1 MKVPYEDQLEL
12 PLLCRLDAP
21 SVVPDENVKA
31 CATFRDA
38 VRLCWALRRTKSM
51 TKRSLAEHAG
61 MYAPHVT
68 DHLSDDEDRRDL
80 PAKHI
85 KAFEYVC
92 GNTAISQWIA
102 MNAKL
107 TVLEEIQA
115 GRLAA

>member
-1 MKVPYEDQLEL
+1 MKSPYADQIEL

-21 SVVPDENVKA
+21 SVVPDANVKA
-31 CATFRDA
+31 CDTYRDA
-38 VRLCWALRRTKSM
+38 VRLCWDLRRSKSM

-61 MYAPHVT
+61 LYASHVT
-68 DHLSDDEDRRDL
+68 DHLSDDDSKRDL

-102 MNAKL
+102 MGARL
-107 TVLEEIQA
+107 TVIEEIQA

>member
-1 MKVPYEDQLEL
+1 MKSPYEDQLEL

-21 SVVPDENVKA
+21 SVVPDANVKA
-31 CATFRDA
+31 CQSFRDA
-38 VRLCWALRRTKSM
+38 VRLCWSLRRSKSM

-61 MYAPHVT
+61 LYASHVT
-68 DHLSDDEDRRDL
+68 DHLSDDDAKRDL

-85 KAFEYVC
+85 KACEYVC
-92 GNTAISQWIA
+92 GNSAISQWIA

>member
-1 MKVPYEDQLEL
+1 MNSFNEDQLEL

-21 SVVPDENVKA
+21 SVVPDVNIRA
-31 CATFRDA
+31 CASFREA
-38 VRLCWALRRTKSM
+38 VRLCWALRRSKGM
-51 TKRSLAEHAG
+51 TKRALGESAG
-61 MYAPHVT
+61 MYPPHIT
-68 DHLSDDEDRRDL
+68 DHLSDDDSRRDL